1 LVISSVFQGS
11 TNSSVFENFIEELL
25 YHCGRWPEPKSSLIM
40 DNASFH
46 HSTTL
51 EKICAEAGV
60 NLVYLPPFPL
70 DLNPI
75 QELFAELKAFMRQYW
90 QVYED
95 NPYQGFDSSLN
106 GALLGKWPGRI
117 HHGQRMKLS
126 RYRVE
131 VNYVSQI
138 L

>member
-1 LVISSVFQGS
+1 
-11 TNSSVFENFIEELL
+11 
-25 YHCGRWPEPKSSLIM
+25 M

-51 EKICAEAGV
+51 EKICAEAG
-60 NLVYLPPFPL
+60 
-70 DLNPI
+70 
-75 QELFAELKAFMRQYW
+75 ELFAELKAFMRQYW